1 MLLLNL
7 WIRKMSDFSK
17 IVTSQENNVL
27 GPIDDNLTS
36 IIRLVTSTL
45 HPSPS
50 NLQLK
55 GRYAFGNYS
64 KQLLTYD

>member
-36 IIRLVTSTL
+36 TSRLVTSTL

-55 GRYAFGNYS
+55 GRCAFGNYS